1 MIMKLCF
8 HVTRYSSKAN
18 LHYNKSQVNQLIKSS
33 FVISL
38 VILIGTVALSWGL
51 KDVYA
56 QGTQSSQ
63 TFKII
68 VEVTNNGNLD
78 EYGTIH
84 VSIDGSRSPV
94 ITNNLI
100 FPAFQTSSYPFPFS
114 SSDVPVGKGF
124 TVEVV
129 YGDDEIKRV
138 YGTNTPSNAPEVASI
153 TIP

>member
-1 MIMKLCF
+1 MLMKLSF
-8 HVTRYSSKAN
+8 HGSPYQPAPKMHHDKLQMN
-18 LHYNKSQVNQLIKSS
+18 LLLRSS

-38 VILIGTVALSWGL
+38 SVLIGTLILFWGL
-51 KDVYA
+51 KDIYA
-56 QGTQSSQ
+56 EETKDIK
-63 TFKII
+63 TFKIN

-100 FPAFQTSSYPFPFS
+100 FPALETSSYPFSFS
-114 SSDVPVGKGF
+114 SSEVPIGKGF
-124 TVEVV
+124 IVEVV

-138 YGTNTPSNAPEVASI
+138 
-153 TIP
+153 

>member
-1 MIMKLCF
+1 MLMKLSF
-8 HVTRYSSKAN
+8 HGSPYQPAPKMHHDKLQMN
-18 LHYNKSQVNQLIKSS
+18 LLLRSS

-38 VILIGTVALSWGL
+38 SVLIGTVILFWGL
-51 KDVYA
+51 KDIYA
-56 QGTQSSQ
+56 EETKDIK
-63 TFKII
+63 TFKIN

-100 FPAFQTSSYPFPFS
+100 FPAFETSSYPFSFS
-114 SSDVPVGKGF
+114 SSEVPIGKGF
-124 TVEVV
+124 IVEVV

-138 YGTNTPSNAPEVASI
+138 YGTNTPSNGPEVASI